1 MLIHI
6 MFNIEEIKFQEM
18 NLKNV
23 KGGGQEKYYPKLA
36 NGELFKGEL
45 LGKKCYKKLTKCIWI
60 FQKLLFC

>member
-23 KGGGQEKYYPKLA
+23 KGGGKKNIIQNSQMESYLKESYWEKML
-36 NGELFKGEL
+36 
-45 LGKKCYKKLTKCIWI
+45 
-60 FQKLLFC
+60 